1 MNEGRHTIYDNIN
14 AAGGYADEIC
24 RPPTQVMSAANRIEG
39 IAQRLYEIE
48 ARIHDKASK
57 LLGQRTL
64 SDTVGRENAK
74 NANIPSEW
82 DRVVYS
88 IESAEQAADRIY
100 SAFSR
105 FDDFV

>member
-1 MNEGRHTIYDNIN
+1 MNEGRHTIYDSIN
-14 AAGGYADEIC
+14 AASGYAGEVC

-57 LLGQRTL
+57 LLGQITL
-64 SDTVGRENAK
+64 PDTDGRENAK

-82 DRVVYS
+82 DGVVCS
-88 IESAEQAADRIY
+88 IKSAEQAADRIY

-105 FDDFV
+105 FDGFV